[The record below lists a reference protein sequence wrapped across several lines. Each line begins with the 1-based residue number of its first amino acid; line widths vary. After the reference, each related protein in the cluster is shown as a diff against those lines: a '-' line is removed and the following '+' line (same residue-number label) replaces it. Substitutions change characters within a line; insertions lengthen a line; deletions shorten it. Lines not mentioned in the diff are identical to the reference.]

1 MNHYTLRFDSEPNA
15 EATADRLGYLDDDG
29 ELKSL
34 GHEGAVDIVGQAII
48 PGSYDAEGQEIK
60 PPTIVSGF
68 FVNLSICRPFVNL
81 SICRP
86 LAKSLQPYVV
96 PYGSGGR
103 VFAGT
108 IPDGNAWPPR

>member
-1 MNHYTLRFDSEPNA
+1 MNHYTLRFPDEPNA

-68 FVNLSICRPFVNL
+68 FVNLSICRP
-81 SICRP
+81 

-108 IPDGNAWPPR
+108 IPDDNAWPPR